1 MTRESGKIAVI
12 VAVIALLAAAGL
24 GYWAYQKQKQRELH
38 RAVAVLLKDS
48 STRMRDALGI
58 EAAPP
63 TLDRARFVKTFEGHA
78 ATADRNLQLL
88 KLLNAKW
95 DRALVDAADDF
106 LLTTREILKRQAES
120 HRHRLLLSESAREL
134 REHMGADDRTGAWVQ
149 EAVKRKER
157 AERDYRNYRLA
168 VSAFT
173 KLLEQFPASQQKVAR
188 YLGPTLL
195 IEDTALTQARRGALE
210 IEKQVTLEIEKLRQ
224 LNPDR

>member
-1 MTRESGKIAVI
+1 MAPDSAKKTIV
-12 VAVIALLAAAGL
+12 VAVVGLLVAAGL
-24 GYWAYQKQKQRELH
+24 GYWAYQEQKQRELH

-63 TLDRARFVKTFEGHA
+63 TLNRARFVKTFEGHA
-78 ATADRNLQLL
+78 LTAERNLQLL
-88 KLLNAKW
+88 KRLNAAW

-106 LLTTREILKRQAES
+106 LLTTREILKQQAES

-149 EAVKRKER
+149 EAVKRKEH
-157 AERDYRNYRLA
+157 AEKDYRNYRLA
-168 VSAFT
+168 ASAYT
-173 KLLEQFPASQQKVAR
+173 KLLEQFPASQQKVAP

-195 IEDTALTQARRGALE
+195 IEDAALTQARRGALE

-224 LNPDR
+224 LHTTR